1 MTHRYAA
8 TKDQSLICPANLS
21 AAEAELS
28 PVDHPVH
35 FQLPVCCYRSDNMRQ
50 LTQTQ

>member
-8 TKDQSLICPANLS
+8 TKDQCLICPANLS

>member
-1 MTHRYAA
+1 MRYRCAA
-8 TKDQSLICPANLS
+8 TKDQCLLCPANLG

-35 FQLPVCCYRSDNMRQ
+35 FQLLVCCYSSDNMCQ
-50 LTQTQ
+50 HAQTQ

>member
-1 MTHRYAA
+1 MRHRCAA
-8 TKDQSLICPANLS
+8 TKDQCLICPANLS
-21 AAEAELS
+21 GADAELS

-50 LTQTQ
+50 LAQTQ